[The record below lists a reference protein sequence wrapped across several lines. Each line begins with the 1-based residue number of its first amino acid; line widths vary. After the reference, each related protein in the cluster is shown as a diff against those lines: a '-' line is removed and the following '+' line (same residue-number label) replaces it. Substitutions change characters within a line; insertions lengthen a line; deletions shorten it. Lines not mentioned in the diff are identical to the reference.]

1 MIELRRV
8 AVNPWDFTLYRSD
21 DGTHVMKVIFSEGQ
35 YKMDVERYF
44 VLDSPID
51 QSYDLDD
58 LKSLSATIRSEFPD
72 TALRQLSKSD
82 LTFTK

>member
-1 MIELRRV
+1 MIELRKV

-21 DGTHVMKVIFSEGQ
+21 DGTHVLKVIFSEGE
-35 YKMDVERYF
+35 YKMDIARYF
-44 VLDSPID
+44 VLDTPVDPSYAID
-51 QSYDLDD
+51 E
-58 LKSLSATIRSEFPD
+58 LKALSATIRAEFPD